1 MISRSLFEA
10 RFRRGL
16 PEDLARIHDDVRA
29 AAKRSGLDTFPII
42 FEVVTP
48 EEMSMLA
55 AFGGFP
61 SRYPHW
67 RFGMEFEQ
75 LHKSYEYGLSKIYEM
90 VINTDPCYAYL
101 MDCNAPV
108 DQKLVM
114 AHVYGHC
121 DFFKNNLWFA
131 GTNRRMVDTMA
142 NHGAR
147 VRTWIDR
154 IGLERVE
161 AFLDLCLSV
170 ENLID
175 PHQGAIR
182 RQNEGADPLRAAAD
196 RARDQ
201 GVDPALPDASL
212 FKAEVDRSYMDAFV
226 NPPSE
231 VLDRRERALQESL
244 APRRVPER
252 PERDVLGF
260 LLQHAPLK
268 QWEQEILSI
277 VREEALYFVP
287 QGQTKIM
294 NEGWATFWHTR
305 LMTDA
310 LASGKEIVDYADHH
324 SGTVAMS
331 AYRLNPYKL
340 GLELFR
346 DIEAR
351 WDTGRHGAEYETCDD
366 VARRRTW
373 FRDERGGLEKV
384 FEVRRIY
391 NDVGFVDAFLT
402 EDFCEEHGFFTYGKT
417 KGSGRTQVESREWT
431 DVKTRLLAQLTNFGQ
446 PIIEVTD
453 LNGDN
458 RGELVLQHRHAGAD
472 LQMDWAELT
481 LGNVER
487 LWRRPVVL
495 ETIVGNKVTRLRH
508 DGQQCTRQ
516 SVDGKAK

>member
-1 MISRSLFEA
+1 MISKSLFDI
-10 RFRRGL
+10 RYRRGL
-16 PEDLARIHDDVRA
+16 PEDLASIHEEVKRVATA
-29 AAKRSGLDTFPII
+29 AGLDTFPIV
-42 FEVVTP
+42 FEVVSP

-55 AFGGFP
+55 AYGGFP

-101 MDCNAPV
+101 MDCNALV

-131 GTNRRMVDTMA
+131 GTNRKMIDTMA

-154 IGLERVE
+154 IGLERIE
-161 AFLDLCLSV
+161 AFLDLCLSL
-170 ENLID
+170 ENLVD
-175 PHQGAIR
+175 PHGAAIR
-182 RQNEGADPLRAAAD
+182 RQPDEDDPIRRAIEDA
-196 RARDQ
+196 RAV
-201 GVDPALPDASL
+201 GLEPELPDAAL
-212 FKAEVDRSYMDAFV
+212 FKAGVDRGYMDGFV
-226 NPPSE
+226 NPPE
-231 VLDRRERALQESL
+231 AVLSRREAALSASL
-244 APRRVPER
+244 SPRRVPER

-260 LLQHAPLK
+260 LLKHAPLRP
-268 QWEQEILSI
+268 WEQEILSI

-331 AYRLNPYKL
+331 PWRLNPYKL

-346 DIEAR
+346 DIESR
-351 WDTGRHGAEYETCDD
+351 WDTGRHGPEYEGCEDLG
-366 VARRRTW
+366 RKRQW

-384 FEVRRIY
+384 FQVRKVF
-391 NDVGFVDAFLT
+391 NDVGFVDTFLT
-402 EDFCEEHGFFTYGKT
+402 ESFCEEHGFFAYGKEKNT
-417 KGSGRTQVESREWT
+417 GRYLIQSRDFKE
-431 DVKTRLLAQLTNFGQ
+431 VKARLLDQLTNFGQ
-446 PIIEVTD
+446 PVIEVVD
-453 LNGDN
+453 ANGEN
-458 RGELVLQHRHAGAD
+458 RGELVLRHQHGGAD
-472 LQMDWAELT
+472 LQVDWAEMT
-481 LGNVER
+481 LGNLFR
-487 LWRRPVVL
+487 LWRRPVAL
-495 ETIVGNKVTRLRH
+495 ETVISGKSTRFRH
-508 DGQQCTRQ
+508 DGEACQRV
-516 SVDGKAK
+516 SIDRKG